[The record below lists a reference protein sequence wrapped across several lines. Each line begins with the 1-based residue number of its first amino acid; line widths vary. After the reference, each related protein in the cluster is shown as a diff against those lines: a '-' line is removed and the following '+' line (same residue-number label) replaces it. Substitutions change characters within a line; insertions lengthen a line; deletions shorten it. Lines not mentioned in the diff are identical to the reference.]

1 MTSPEKEKRVT
12 TKPRVRSVGGFDVPP
27 CALCSREV
35 PCECGGR
42 RNCACTCGRCLYPY
56 PLPDDGPLPEARTP

>member
-1 MTSPEKEKRVT
+1 MAEQPKAT
-12 TKPRVRSVGGFDVPP
+12 TIRSVGGFDVPP
-27 CALCSREV
+27 CDLCRREE

-56 PLPDDGPLPEARTP
+56 PLPDDGRADDGEIER